1 MKKFLRRM
9 SLGFWGCALLAGTAL
24 IIVGS
29 LSLVLEIFG
38 PPGIAVFAV
47 IYGVGLA
54 LDSA

>member
-38 PPGIAVFAV
+38 PICIPVFVV